1 MIGADICLEEGF
13 FHAEGEESR
22 SKLAAMKT
30 HAAIQVDIL
39 RCDLAL
45 DRPRK
50 GHTCH
55 SYYQSSVCFD
65 PRDCY
70 LMSPLSSDYSHIKPH
85 VGLDCNCD
93 KGLFQE
99 PSC

>member
-65 PRDCY
+65 PD
-70 LMSPLSSDYSHIKPH
+70 
-85 VGLDCNCD
+85 GLLLDVS
-93 KGLFQE
+93 FVF
-99 PSC
+99 